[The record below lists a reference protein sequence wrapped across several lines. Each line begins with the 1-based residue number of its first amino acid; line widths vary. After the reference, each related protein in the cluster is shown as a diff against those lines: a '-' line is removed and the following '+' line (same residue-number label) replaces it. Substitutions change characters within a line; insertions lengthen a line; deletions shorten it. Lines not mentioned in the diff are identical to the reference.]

1 MKRNSR
7 YHYDLGWRPEGKNQ
21 IGLKVLMFLF
31 SPVLGLCYS
40 LKSLGT
46 KSTHI
51 IIFLFCLC
59 FGLAFTVSNVR
70 TEGSID
76 GITYRAEFEDYQ
88 YKSLESFQ
96 SDFSDY
102 LSFAS
107 GEQDF
112 YCNSLSF
119 LISRF
124 TSNYHIFFLF
134 AALIF
139 SYFQLRSL
147 RFFTSNKN
155 FANNLFCFILFSLFI
170 WNQIFNINGVRFWT
184 AAWIAVYS
192 CFQLFVNHNK
202 RYLLLAILTP
212 FVHGSYFI
220 FLIALLIYFL
230 TGRFEKFWKI
240 FFWLSFIISTFIL
253 QFLTDDVLNLLPSV
267 FARKAEFY
275 TDSQYLEE
283 RSAGTGFWFVD
294 KFFSTLSYIYINF
307 IAVLLIYRNKNKPTV
322 DNDKYLLRFLVVWLS
337 LSNILMP
344 IPSVGGRFIQLAYP
358 MIAYLWLSYFSDKI
372 YKRFIYALPFI
383 WFMNIF
389 HMIQLYA
396 GVLDWS
402 FYILTPLYQVFDK
415 VLL

>member
-147 RFFTSNKN
+147 RFLTSNKN
-155 FANNLFCFILFSLFI
+155 FTNNLFCFILFSLFI
-170 WNQIFNINGVRFWT
+170 WNQIFNINGLRFWT

-192 CFQLFVNHNK
+192 CFQLLVNKNK
-202 RYLLLAILTP
+202 TYLLLALLTP
-212 FVHGSYFI
+212 FVHASYFLYI
-220 FLIALLIYFL
+220 VILAIYYLF
-230 TGRFEKFWKI
+230 GRFEKSWTMLFLCS
-240 FFWLSFIISTFIL
+240 FVLSTITVELTRGVATYLPDIL
-253 QFLTDDVLNLLPSV
+253 
-267 FARKAEFY
+267 ARKVDFY
-275 TDSQYLEE
+275 TDSQYIIE
-283 RSAGTGFWFVD
+283 RKTGTGFWFID
-294 KFFSTLSYIYINF
+294 RFFSILSVVYVN
-307 IAVLLIYRNKNKPTV
+307 LLAAILIFKNGLPPQSDT
-322 DNDKYLLRFLVVWLS
+322 NRSLLRFLIIWMCF
-337 LSNILMP
+337 SNIFMP
-344 IPSVGGRFIQLAYP
+344 VPSVGGRFILLSYP
-358 MIAYLWLSYFSDKI
+358 IVAYLWLSYFSNKK
-372 YKRFIYALPFI
+372 YRTFILALPFVFAMKI
-383 WFMNIF
+383 YYMAKDYIE
-389 HMIQLYA
+389 
-396 GVLDWS
+396 VLDLDFLLS
-402 FYILTPLYQVFDK
+402 PIYQVLKFIIF
-415 VLL
+415 V